1 MKNVNFWVSILRVST
16 WLQSVETEGRFG
28 LAPSTP
34 AACLA
39 LFPPLDRESFKHC
52 GIFTAT
58 STQQNHVP
66 VPNFRNPFFFRKGVP
81 ALEFCRAGASRAS
94 RAHGRRR
101 AALPTQQ
108 PSTCS
113 AWHGIDWTRRFCAV
127 ACGRA
132 IIHGIGFATL
142 EMLMIDFDVF
152 FHTLKYSE
160 DIWSSANHGRRRWCF
175 SNISDE
181 NFVLEVHEW
190 EYPSRN
196 GNEIDQH
203 MVRSGINYD
212 HVWPVWLRSW
222 FLMVSIW
229 CSSSFDKYLAGMM
242 MIPVVSFIL
251 SGCR

>member
-1 MKNVNFWVSILRVST
+1 MSTFGCQFWGFQPGYSLWKPRADLAWPLQLLLHVWPCFLHLIENPSNIVEYSRQPQLNKIMFQSQILEI
-16 WLQSVETEGRFG
+16 L
-28 LAPSTP
+28 
-34 AACLA
+34 
-39 LFPPLDRESFKHC
+39 
-52 GIFTAT
+52 
-58 STQQNHVP
+58 
-66 VPNFRNPFFFRKGVP
+66 FFFRKGVP